1 MGTKKKSIDA
11 DVGEKEIQT
20 KRGTQNKVSN
30 ISAVVQ
36 KYEDAGWE
44 CVPVRVDSQ
53 DFAVPQSRKRIFF
66 LCLRPCEKFLVKVTG
81 TGFDDLFNAI
91 TASIKAMKMR
101 PPNLSDIMLEPD
113 SHHVFNEMD
122 RQLAIAMKRTDNDDW
137 QDRHIEFLTSKGI
150 RINAPTLAKS
160 TETSPW
166 VATLPEREKAVLK
179 YAQYE
184 KKGPCSVDL
193 SQSPGRLSFVKIGV
207 HGGQVA
213 PTLIEHTH
221 LWLHSQDPE
230 RPMLG
235 REALTLQAFP
245 WQRLDAAAF
254 DECEFTDRF
263 LADLAG
269 NAYTCSVM
277 LAIMCSI
284 FIEVEWHKE
293 NERSHDS
300 NIIDALEALCGSDE
314 DEDLDDAE
322 HDDEDSD
329 DATVEKE

>member
-30 ISAVVQ
+30 ISAVLQ

-122 RQLAIAMKRTDNDDW
+122 RQLAIAMK
-137 QDRHIEFLTSKGI
+137 G
-150 RINAPTLAKS
+150 A
-160 TETSPW
+160 
-166 VATLPEREKAVLK
+166 
-179 YAQYE
+179 
-184 KKGPCSVDL
+184 
-193 SQSPGRLSFVKIGV
+193 
-207 HGGQVA
+207 
-213 PTLIEHTH
+213 
-221 LWLHSQDPE
+221 
-230 RPMLG
+230 
-235 REALTLQAFP
+235 
-245 WQRLDAAAF
+245 
-254 DECEFTDRF
+254 
-263 LADLAG
+263 
-269 NAYTCSVM
+269 
-277 LAIMCSI
+277 
-284 FIEVEWHKE
+284 
-293 NERSHDS
+293 
-300 NIIDALEALCGSDE
+300 
-314 DEDLDDAE
+314 
-322 HDDEDSD
+322 
-329 DATVEKE
+329 